1 MKEKSV
7 YTFEDGEIEVSIDE
21 KIREKLE
28 KEGVDV
34 DSEIRKGIRKGLE
47 GFEDRLNLDENQD
60 TREFLQEEKN
70 NS

>member
-7 YTFEDGEIEVSIDE
+7 YTFEDGEIEVTVDK